1 MSIDWSVARRAVA
14 DSLPLFVPAVPF
26 AFVIGLAVID
36 SGIDPFVGWSSSWL
50 VFAGAAQLTLIT
62 LLGSGAAVIAAVT
75 AALVVNARH
84 VMYSAGLA
92 PAFQRQPAWMR
103 WLGPYT
109 LLDQVFALAVLRLDD
124 DPESFRTYY
133 LAMGATFWVLWQ
145 ITTALGLFIGPAI
158 PEEWALGFAAPILFL
173 GLVVIGIDHYPK
185 AVAAVV
191 GAGVTF
197 LAAGLPSRSG
207 LLVGAFAG
215 IAAGTA
221 LERMR
226 R

>member
-75 AALVVNARH
+75 AALIVNARH

-124 DPESFRTYY
+124 DAESFRTYY

-185 AVAAVV
+185 AAAAVV

-221 LERMR
+221 LERLR